1 ARPAPVKAYDHGQD
15 PAFVRAVERTSRA
28 AEAVLQ
34 TKTSSGIV
42 LEHQKVALQRA
53 IDALEQLRPGGSD
66 DMHEAMTRNPALLR
80 EAAAGRSGPMIAA
93 MAQEARVRTDPHL
106 RADRFVKLWQELQS
120 QHADFER
127 AGYAAGRDKAG
138 QEMADM
144 AKGLERDPQ
153 VESLLRS
160 RSRELGL
167 GISERQDRDIGREL
181 SRDLNRDRDLGMSR

>member
-1 ARPAPVKAYDHGQD
+1 
-15 PAFVRAVERTSRA
+15 
-28 AEAVLQ
+28 
-34 TKTSSGIV
+34 
-42 LEHQKVALQRA
+42 
-53 IDALEQLRPGGSD
+53 
-66 DMHEAMTRNPALLR
+66 
-80 EAAAGRSGPMIAA
+80 MIAA
-93 MAQEARVRTDPHL
+93 MAEEARVRTDPHL
-106 RADRFVKLWQELQS
+106 RADRFVERWQELQG
-120 QHADFER
+120 QHADFAR

-167 GISERQDRDIGREL
+167 GISERQDRDVGREL